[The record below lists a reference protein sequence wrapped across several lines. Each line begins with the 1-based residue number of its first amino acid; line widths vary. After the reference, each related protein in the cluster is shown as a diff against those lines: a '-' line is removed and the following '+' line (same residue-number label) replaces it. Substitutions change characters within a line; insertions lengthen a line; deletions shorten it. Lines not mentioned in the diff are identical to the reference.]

1 MKTARTGPEHARMF
15 MIQAVRRKKSINN
28 GLKYI
33 LIVFVTIKFFNKSKC
48 VLFLITFDYFVI
60 KISVDAYTKH
70 LPPFSS
76 RTQKIEENFVFRNI
90 CFFMECDKLSKSLE
104 RTIVFLITFS

>member
-33 LIVFVTIKFFNKSKC
+33 YSHRMFNFLMNLN
-48 VLFLITFDYFVI
+48 VLFF
-60 KISVDAYTKH
+60 
-70 LPPFSS
+70 
-76 RTQKIEENFVFRNI
+76 
-90 CFFMECDKLSKSLE
+90 
-104 RTIVFLITFS
+104 